1 LVTSAIDH
9 LGHRALPALGYGAIA
24 LTLVVGLLAGK
35 RPPGVLASIALLLT
49 LLAGWLDPLRP
60 SVIGTLGSA
69 SLAAFVAF
77 LVATVL
83 RPGGGA
89 VQRDEPDWTRR
100 RLVAS
105 GALGVVMLGLLWT
118 AGLRRA
124 LRMAPARIVRAA
136 QPATIPVD
144 SNFVEIPGLSPRVTP
159 RADHYLVDIDI
170 EDPIVAE
177 SGWQLQVTG
186 RVQSPLS
193 MSLSDLE
200 AAATVERLFNLSCIS
215 NPVGGNLIGNSLW
228 TGVPLDHL
236 LDLAAPLPDARSL
249 LVRAVDGYAE
259 AIALDDIRGR
269 DAIIAIAMD
278 GETLPSSHGF
288 PARLLF
294 PGHYGMRNVKWV
306 TDLVLLDHDEQG
318 YWAQRGWD
326 KDAVVR
332 TESRFDVPGDGDGVT
347 SPAVCAGIAW
357 AGARGVQGVEVSADN
372 GQSWQPAQLEAVLA
386 PLSWRR
392 WRLSLE
398 LPPGKHALAVRA
410 TDGTGRPQDL
420 ESRPPH
426 PSGASGYHRIG
437 VTVRSG

>member
-1 LVTSAIDH
+1 
-9 LGHRALPALGYGAIA
+9 
-24 LTLVVGLLAGK
+24 
-35 RPPGVLASIALLLT
+35 
-49 LLAGWLDPLRP
+49 
-60 SVIGTLGSA
+60 
-69 SLAAFVAF
+69 
-77 LVATVL
+77 
-83 RPGGGA
+83 
-89 VQRDEPDWTRR
+89 
-100 RLVAS
+100 
-105 GALGVVMLGLLWT
+105 
-118 AGLRRA
+118 
-124 LRMAPARIVRAA
+124 
-136 QPATIPVD
+136 VD
-144 SNFVEIPGLSPRVTP
+144 SNFLEVPGLSPRVTP

-170 EDPIVAE
+170 EDPIVGE
-177 SGWQLQVTG
+177 DGWRLQVTG

-193 MSLSDLE
+193 MSLLDLE
-200 AAATVERLFNLSCIS
+200 ATPTVERLFNLSCIS
-215 NPVGGNLIGNSLW
+215 NQVGGDLIGNALW

-259 AIALDDIRGR
+259 AIALADIRGR

-332 TESRFDVPGDGDGVT
+332 TESRFDVPGDGDSLT
-347 SPAVCAGIAW
+347 SPFVCAGIAW
-357 AGARGVQGVEVSADN
+357 AGTRGVQGVEVSIDN
-372 GQSWQPAQLEAVLA
+372 GASWQPAQLEGVLA

-398 LPPGKHALAVRA
+398 LPQGKYALAVRA

-437 VTVRSG
+437 VTVRSA